1 MVLLKLPM
9 RTTGPFYSIVIE
21 LPTFLNLM
29 SALVAGSAVIRGRAA
44 WFPADVYYCRF
55 VDLARE

>member
-1 MVLLKLPM
+1 M
-9 RTTGPFYSIVIE
+9 RATGPFYSIVIK

-44 WFPADVYYCRF
+44 WFPADVYCCRF
-55 VDLARE
+55 VDLARECIV